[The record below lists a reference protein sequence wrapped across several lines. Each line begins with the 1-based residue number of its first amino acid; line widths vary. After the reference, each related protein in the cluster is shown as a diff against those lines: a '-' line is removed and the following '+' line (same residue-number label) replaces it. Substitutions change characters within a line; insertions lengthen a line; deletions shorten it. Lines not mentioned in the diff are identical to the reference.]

1 MKRKYCCRLKLL
13 TGILAVFMLCGCGN
27 ADGAENGS
35 RGTENAG
42 NGGAE
47 SAGGG
52 NAGTAGGR
60 ETEGNV
66 RDSENTP
73 SSEEAA
79 TDPVIF
85 EGKDMDGNTV
95 TSDIFAQSRL
105 TMVNVWATYCN
116 PCLREMPELGEL
128 AGEYDSADFQLF
140 GIISDVQE
148 GAEEEKLNK
157 AAGLIEQTGADYP
170 HLLLNES
177 LYYALLTDVSGVPT
191 TFFID
196 ENGVVL
202 GAVVGAK
209 EKSVWKEIIDGLL
222 EAL

>member
-1 MKRKYCCRLKLL
+1 MKRRYGCRLKLL
-13 TGILAVFMLCGCGN
+13 IGILAVFMLCGCGN
-27 ADGAENGS
+27 ADGAENG
-35 RGTENAG
+35 
-42 NGGAE
+42 NGGDE

-52 NAGTAGGR
+52 NAGTSGGR
-60 ETEGNV
+60 ETEGDVQN
-66 RDSENTP
+66 SENTP

-79 TDPVIF
+79 TDPIFF

-222 EAL
+222 DAL

>member
-1 MKRKYCCRLKLL
+1 MKREYGRRLKLL
-13 TGILAVFMLCGCGN
+13 ICILAVFMLCGCGS
-27 ADGAENGS
+27 ADGAENGN
-35 RGTENAG
+35 RGTENAE

-47 SAGGG
+47 SAGDG
-52 NAGTAGGR
+52 NVGTAGSGR
-60 ETEGNV
+60 ETKE
-66 RDSENTP
+66 ET
-73 SSEEAA
+73 SSEEVMP
-79 TDPVIF
+79 DPITF
-85 EGKDMDGNTV
+85 EGQDMDGNTV

-148 GAEEEKLNK
+148 GAGEEKLNK
-157 AAGLIEQTGADYP
+157 AADLIEQTGADYP

-177 LYYALLTDVSGVPT
+177 LYYGLLTDVSGVPT